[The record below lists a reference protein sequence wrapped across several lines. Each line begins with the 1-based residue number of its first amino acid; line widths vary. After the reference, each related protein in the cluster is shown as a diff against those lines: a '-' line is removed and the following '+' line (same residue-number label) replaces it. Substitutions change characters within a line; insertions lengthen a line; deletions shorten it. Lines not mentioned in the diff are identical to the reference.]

1 MSTISNITDATF
13 ARETAEG
20 VVLVDFWAPWC
31 GPCKQLGPILDEVAA
46 ELGMEAKIMKVNVDE
61 NPDSPGN
68 YGVMGIPTMV
78 VLKDGLPFDKLV
90 GLRSK
95 EQILAAL
102 RALV

>member
-1 MSTISNITDATF
+1 MSSITNISDANFTS
-13 ARETAEG
+13 ETAEG

-31 GPCKQLGPILDEVAA
+31 GPCKQLAPILDEVVA
-46 ELGMEAKIMKVNVDE
+46 ELGNSVKVVKVNVDE

-68 YGVMGIPTMV
+68 FGVMGIPTMV
-78 VLKDGLPFDKLV
+78 ILKDGLPFDKLV

-102 RALV
+102 RALA